1 MNSNTV
7 WQGFGSAIHA
17 KDAWPAFSFAY
28 QPIVN
33 VRTGAI
39 ESYEA
44 LVRGQD
50 GRSAGEVFSKIS
62 EADKY
67 QFDEMLRISAIK
79 LAGEMGIKCQL
90 NLNFFPRSL
99 SFSET
104 AISSTLEAAR
114 SAGIPI
120 NSIVIEITENEII
133 DNVVWFSENIIKYRE
148 EGVNFSIDDFGA
160 GYSGLNLLAA
170 FQPESIKIDLSL
182 VRDIDSNGPRQAIV
196 RGIIRTCLDLGID
209 VIAEG
214 VESNAECKWF
224 FDEGV
229 DRMQGYF
236 LAKPGFKTLPIPLMP
251 KYFFA

>member
-1 MNSNTV
+1 MSLKT
-7 WQGFGSAIHA
+7 I
-17 KDAWPAFSFAY
+17 WPDFSFAF

-33 VRTGAI
+33 IRTGAI

-44 LVRGQD
+44 LVRGLD

-79 LAGEMGIKCQL
+79 LAGEMGIKCHL
-90 NLNFFPRSL
+90 NLNFLPRSL
-99 SFSET
+99 SVSET

-120 NSIVIEITENEII
+120 SSIVIEITENEII
-133 DNVVWFSENIIKYRE
+133 DNMAWFRENIVNYRP